1 MLENRRVF
9 PVADSL
15 PHQVAEDVKIEGYHF
30 KKGDFF
36 LGSLASVM
44 RDPSKASLI

>member
-1 MLENRRVF
+1 MLENRRCF

-15 PHQVAEDVKIEGYHF
+15 PHQVAEDVEIEGYRF

-36 LGSLASVM
+36 LGSLASIM
-44 RDPSKASLI
+44 RNPG